1 MFCNIKIYLNTSS
14 LKHGYREQDHKKK
27 SLGIFIQQVI
37 YHLFIILICHPT
49 HINLSF
55 STHTI
60 RIVFSWVCLLS
71 QGTRRE
77 RWSKNL
83 INLIL
88 KSSIFIPQK
97 EPWLYFQV
105 VFNIA
110 HSVSINHLMMKDWQS
125 WET

>member
-1 MFCNIKIYLNTSS
+1 MFCSIKIYLNMLL
-14 LKHGYREQDHKKK
+14 LKHGYQGQDQRKK

-37 YHLFIILICHPT
+37 YHLYIISICHPT
-49 HINLSF
+49 HINLNF
-55 STHTI
+55 STHII
-60 RIVFSWVCLLS
+60 RIVFSWVCLLN

-88 KSSIFIPQK
+88 KSSIFIHQK
-97 EPWLYFQV
+97 ELWLYFQV
-105 VFNIA
+105 VFNIV